1 MDRKA
6 HQMTQSNQRMLW
18 TWLVLAT
25 VLVLLDQLTKAMI
38 TTALAPEE
46 SIAVTRFFNLV
57 YTMNP
62 GAAFSFLASAPG
74 WQRWF
79 FSAIALGASIVLVVL
94 IARHP
99 RSPQATAYTLI
110 LGGAIGNL
118 CDRIRHGAV
127 VDWLDFHAHGMHWPA
142 FNLADVWIVIGAGL
156 MLWISS
162 RATHPVAET
171 EKEQ

>member
-1 MDRKA
+1 
-6 HQMTQSNQRMLW
+6 MTQSNRRMLW
-18 TWLVLAT
+18 TWLAIAT
-25 VLVLLDQLTKAMI
+25 MLVLLDQLTKTVIA
-38 TTALAPEE
+38 TALIPGE
-46 SIAVTRFFNLV
+46 SIGVTGFFNLV

-62 GAAFSFLASAPG
+62 GAAFSFLASEPG

-79 FSAIALGASIVLVVL
+79 FSAIAFGASIVLVVL

-99 RSPQATAYTLI
+99 RDPQATAYTLI

-118 CDRIRHGAV
+118 VDRIRHGAV
-127 VDWLDFHAHGMHWPA
+127 IDWLDFHAHAMHWPA

-162 RATHPVAET
+162 RAAHPVA
-171 EKEQ
+171 